1 MAGKLNG
8 KVAVITGA
16 SSGIGEATAIAL
28 AAEGAKIVLAA
39 RRVEKLEALAKQ
51 ITDGSGQAL
60 PIAADVTDDA
70 QIRELVEKTQ
80 SHFGGI
86 DILINNAGVMLVG
99 PVEGADISDWQRMID
114 IDLLG
119 LMKTT
124 HAVLP
129 ILKAQGGGHIVNIA
143 SVAGRIPI
151 PNYAVY
157 NAVKFGVVAFSEAL
171 RKEVIKDKIRITV
184 IEPGAVATEL
194 ASQISNPEARQQVD
208 AFYNSVEPL
217 QKEDIAAA
225 IAYAVTQPAHVS
237 VNEILIRPSNQEM

>member
-28 AAEGAKIVLAA
+28 AAEGAKIALAA

-51 ITDGSGQAL
+51 IRDGSGQAL

-80 SHFGGI
+80 SHFGRI

-171 RKEVIKDKIRITV
+171 RKEVIKGLPRNK
-184 IEPGAVATEL
+184 L
-194 ASQISNPEARQQVD
+194 LN
-208 AFYNSVEPL
+208 
-217 QKEDIAAA
+217 K
-225 IAYAVTQPAHVS
+225 
-237 VNEILIRPSNQEM
+237 NQESKSKQ